1 MSLRCRTRVIAFLSI
16 AGAVVPSARAD
27 DVKHECV
34 DAATVGQTKRDEGKL
49 LAARDQMLRCS
60 RDECTVVKAFC
71 ARWLTEIEGQIPSV
85 VVRVVDSDGSDR
97 TDAKATMD
105 GRPMRLDGKPMS
117 LDPGEHMLV
126 VVAPDAPRK
135 EQKVLLVDREKSRL
149 VSIQLPTK
157 KRGQAAADTSS
168 SAPPPKGGIP
178 TGVWILGGFGV
189 AAVGTGVYFGLT
201 ARHQLNELQT
211 NCSPMCPES
220 STTSGRRAALLADI
234 GFGVG
239 GAAIIS
245 AILWGALSG
254 GASPAHQASLPRL
267 DVEPIP
273 SGWFATT
280 SFSY

>member
-1 MSLRCRTRVIAFLSI
+1 MSLRRTVIVFLSI
-16 AGAVVPSARAD
+16 AGAAVPSARAD

-34 DAATVGQTKRDEGKL
+34 DAATNGQTKRDEGKL
-49 LAARDQMLRCS
+49 LAARDLMMRCA

-117 LDPGEHMLV
+117 LDPGEHRLV
-126 VVAPDAPRK
+126 VEAPDAQRK

-149 VSIQLPTK
+149 VSVQLPSK
-157 KRGQAAADTSS
+157 KRGQAAAADTRS
-168 SAPPPKGGIP
+168 SAPPQKEGIP
-178 TGVWILGGFGV
+178 TGVWILGGIGV

-201 ARHQLNELQT
+201 ARHQLNELQN

-220 STTSGRRAALLADI
+220 STKSGRRDALLADI

-239 GAAIIS
+239 GAAIVS